1 MLDQRLVR
9 ENPNLLALELSR
21 RGIKVDLN
29 PLQLL
34 AQQQRDLEKERSTL
48 QAKGNLI
55 GKEVGQKIKSGLSPQ
70 SIEISQLKFQGNEIK
85 KKVGLLEEKEKA
97 LSSNLKTEL
106 LRLPNL
112 PSPECP
118 DGKTENDNCPKP

>member
-9 ENPNLLALELSR
+9 ENPNLLTRELSR

-34 AQQQRDLEKERSTL
+34 AQQQRDLEKERSNL

-70 SIEISQLKFQGNEIK
+70 SIEISQLNFQELSEQYEKLIK
-85 KKVGLLEEKEKA
+85 IE
-97 LSSNLKTEL
+97 
-106 LRLPNL
+106 R
-112 PSPECP
+112 
-118 DGKTENDNCPKP
+118 GKYAR